1 MRKESLNRDIV
12 IRTLVG
18 ALEPLDFVH
27 ACYEGGAAA
36 FRRIDQWSDIDMYL
50 VVDDHKVDETFR
62 IVEDALKSLSTIKQK
77 YQPERLPWPDV
88 WQAFY
93 KLEDA
98 PEFLLIDLVILKLT
112 SPEMFL
118 EPEMHGDVVFYF
130 NKSDRVNRPQ
140 LDRDA
145 LAMKL
150 RKRLQRLRARFDV
163 FNVFVQ
169 KEINRGNYLEA
180 IDLYHTFT
188 ISNLVEGLRIKYN
201 PVHHEFRMHYL
212 RYELPSDIAKRLEQL
227 CFVRNEKDLQV
238 KYHEA
243 TQWFLELMSE
253 MDLTGIEVSVKES

>member
-1 MRKESLNRDIV
+1 MHRENLNRDIV
-12 IRTLVG
+12 IQTLVC
-18 ALEPLDFVH
+18 ALEPLDFVY

-36 FRRIDQWSDIDMYL
+36 FKRVDQWSDIDMYL
-50 VVDDHKVDETFR
+50 VVDGQKVDETFR
-62 IVEDALKSLSTIKQK
+62 TVEDALKSLSAIRQK
-77 YQPERLPWPDV
+77 YQPERLPWPDM

-118 EPEMHGDVVFYF
+118 EPKMHGDVVFHF
-130 NKSDRVNRPQ
+130 NKSNRVKKPL
-140 LDRDA
+140 LDKDA
-145 LAMKL
+145 LVTKL
-150 RKRLQRLRARFDV
+150 RKRLERLMARFDM

-188 ISNLVEGLRIKYN
+188 IASLVEALRIKHN
-201 PVHHEFRMHYL
+201 AVHHEFRMHYI
-212 RYELPSDIAKRLEQL
+212 RYELPSNTAKRLEQL
-227 CFVRNEKDLQV
+227 CYVQNEKDLQA

-243 TQWFLELMSE
+243 TQWFHELMSDT
-253 MDLTGIEVSVKES
+253 DLI

>member
-1 MRKESLNRDIV
+1 MHRENLNRDIV
-12 IRTLVG
+12 IQTLVC
-18 ALEPLDFVH
+18 ALEPLDFVY

-36 FRRIDQWSDIDMYL
+36 FKRVDQWSDIDMYL
-50 VVDDHKVDETFR
+50 VVDGQKVDETFR
-62 IVEDALKSLSTIKQK
+62 TVEDALKSLSAIRQK
-77 YQPERLPWPDV
+77 YQPERLPWPDM

-118 EPEMHGDVVFYF
+118 EPKMHGDVVFHF
-130 NKSDRVNRPQ
+130 NKSNRVKKPQ
-140 LDRDA
+140 FDKDA
-145 LAMKL
+145 LVTKL
-150 RKRLQRLRARFDV
+150 RKRLERLMARFDM

-188 ISNLVEGLRIKYN
+188 IASLVEALRIKHN
-201 PVHHEFRMHYL
+201 AVHHEFRMHYI
-212 RYELPSDIAKRLEQL
+212 RYELPSNTAKRLEQL
-227 CFVRNEKDLQV
+227 CYVQNEKDLQA

-243 TQWFLELMSE
+243 TQWFHELMSDT
-253 MDLTGIEVSVKES
+253 DLI